1 MLSGLLAFVAFVIAI
16 VVLAQLSALGRRIDA
31 LEKNLRERKPGDE
44 PEPLTTRPAA
54 VPPPLPPMPPPKPAT
69 AIAAPS
75 AKSPVPAPAINW
87 ESFVGVRLFAWIG
100 GLALFLGVVFFVKYA
115 FDNNLISPRVRI
127 LAGALVGVGLIVIG
141 LLPRLRKFRIPAQ
154 SVIATGLLICYADI
168 YAAHSFYSLISLTA
182 ASGLMWLVTALGL
195 WLAAGLDFPAILWL
209 ALIGGFLTPG
219 LFHSTHQS
227 AIGLFGYI
235 GVLNCGVAA
244 VSGIKRWPYFIF
256 IAAIC
261 TVLLEFA
268 WAADVFGHTSPTT
281 TRAIFLTMQAL
292 FLVFAIALL
301 RIQLDSRWTLFAAT
315 LTGLATLVYCLIA
328 AGQHDWR
335 SVFPIVFLSDAGLIA
350 LAVSQ
355 RALNTHARGLLVIIG
370 AALLLT
376 WLAEWQR
383 QNVFVWTNAAA
394 VPWIVIAQPNAY
406 LILSYIAILL
416 LFSAVPYFCGT
427 ERFWTWAIAAVTG
440 PLQFW
445 LVYRLVEARFPQHWV
460 WTLPLLFALPAL
472 AGIIYLIKRENVE
485 LSSGD
490 SRLAAVGAAVLG
502 LFSLVFPVQFSREW
516 ITLGW
521 AVEGV
526 GLILL
531 FRILPN
537 RRLRAV
543 ALIVLCAAFI
553 RLALNPAVL
562 YYHPRS
568 QTPIFNWYLYVYGVA
583 GICLFAA
590 GYWFGPP
597 RERLYEKQG
606 PALLYVM
613 CGVIFF
619 LLLNIEIAD
628 YFSIGPTLTFS
639 FAGNFARDMTYT
651 ISWALFAFGLL
662 ILGMVKQ
669 IRPLRFAAVVLLCV
683 ALAKL
688 FLHDLDELSQLYR
701 IAAFLS
707 VAVIAIVASFAYQRF
722 LSPAVKK

>member
-16 VVLAQLSALGRRIDA
+16 VVLAQISALGRRIDA
-31 LEKNLRERKPGDE
+31 LEKNLRERKPGGRPD
-44 PEPLTTRPAA
+44 PLTTRPAA
-54 VPPPLPPMPPPKPAT
+54 VPPPLPPIPLQSGTAVAPTPVRKPVS
-69 AIAAPS
+69 AP
-75 AKSPVPAPAINW
+75 VINW

-127 LAGALVGVGLIVIG
+127 LAGALIGIGLIVVG
-141 LLPRLRKFRIPAQ
+141 LLPKLRKFRIPAQ

-168 YAAHSFYSLISLTA
+168 YAAHSFYALIPLTA
-182 ASGLMWLVTALGL
+182 ASVLMWLVTALSL

-209 ALIGGFLTPG
+209 ALIGGFLTPC
-219 LFHSTHQS
+219 LFDSTHQS

-235 GVLNCGVAA
+235 GVLNCDVAA

-256 IAAIC
+256 VAAIC

-268 WAADVFGHTSPTT
+268 WAAGVFGPTSPIT
-281 TRAIFLTMQAL
+281 TRAIFLTSQAI
-292 FLVFAIALL
+292 FLVFAVVLQ
-301 RIQLDSRWTLFAAT
+301 RTQLDSRWTIAAAA
-315 LTGLATLVYCLIA
+315 LTGLATLFYCLFA

-335 SVFPIVFLSDAGLIA
+335 TVFPVVFLSDAGLIA

-355 RALNTHARGLLVIIG
+355 RPLTAHARGFAVVIG

-383 QNVFVWTNAAA
+383 QNVFIWTNTSA
-394 VPWIVIAQPNAY
+394 VPWMVIAQPDAY
-406 LILSYIAILL
+406 LVLSYIAILL
-416 LFSAVPYFCGT
+416 LFSAVPYFCGA

-472 AGIIYLIKRENVE
+472 AGVAYLVRKENVE
-485 LSSGD
+485 MSSGD

-502 LFSLVFPVQFSREW
+502 LVSLVFPVQFSREW

-521 AVEGV
+521 AIEGV

-531 FRILPN
+531 YRILPN

-583 GICLFAA
+583 GLCFFAA

-597 RERLYEKQG
+597 RERRYEKQG
-606 PALLYVM
+606 PVLLYVL

-662 ILGMVKQ
+662 ILGMFRQ
-669 IRPLRFAAVVLLCV
+669 IRPLRFAAVLLLCL

-688 FLHDLDELSQLYR
+688 FLHDLDQLSQLYR

-722 LSPAVKK
+722 LSPGVKK